1 MEVMVPADAVAARTI
16 DEAYPEDGFRHLTY
30 ADHVC
35 ISGDATSSLLRPMK
49 VTFCVGETGE
59 AHIGFRTN
67 GINIEGQTYAEG
79 GRNGQGWFKV
89 DNFRLT
95 YDSETVSTGIEEV
108 VSGAAQVV
116 GRQYFTI
123 DGVQVAAPQQGVII
137 VKEILSN
144 GQVKVSKLL
153 K

>member
-1 MEVMVPADAVAARTI
+1 
-16 DEAYPEDGFRHLTY
+16 
-30 ADHVC
+30 
-35 ISGDATSSLLRPMK
+35 MK

-89 DNFRLT
+89 DNLRLT

-108 VSGAAQVV
+108 VSGAALVV